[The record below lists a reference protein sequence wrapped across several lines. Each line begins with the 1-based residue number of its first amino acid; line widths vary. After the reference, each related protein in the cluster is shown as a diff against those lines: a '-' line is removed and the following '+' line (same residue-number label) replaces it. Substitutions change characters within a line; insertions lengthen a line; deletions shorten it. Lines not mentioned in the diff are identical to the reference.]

1 MKRLQAQMRS
11 SRFNNSLLSVVI
23 EALVAPCSSFYVYDG
38 EYDVEYDD
46 GGGDEDVWY
55 NVGLDEI

>member
-1 MKRLQAQMRS
+1 MRS

-46 GGGDEDVWY
+46 GGGDEDV
-55 NVGLDEI
+55 